1 MVNTKRKPEEAAKRS
16 PGKSK
21 FVFPKKDAP
30 PVDNTYFDRLFSE
43 LKQQPQEPDAPV
55 TVREVPAPLESGLA
69 EVVER
74 STSQTTL
81 SVAESTS
88 LPYSDETASLSPINE
103 SVGESS
109 SRPRTFGLGEPDM
122 VPEAPQSIEP
132 ASFGTIPQPEFTESF
147 QGEVYPPLCKPE
159 TSSYV
164 DRLKLTYRLSKG
176 EANVL
181 RYLLGASH
189 DQGNADCYLTIPKLA
204 EAASL
209 TPRGCQLT
217 LKSLQTRGFV
227 VRIEEYDPSNRRGI
241 KIQVNLISV

>member
-1 MVNTKRKPEEAAKRS
+1 MVNPKRKPEEATKRS

-30 PVDNTYFDRLFSE
+30 PVDNAYFDRLFSE
-43 LKQQPQEPDAPV
+43 LKQQPQEPGARV
-55 TVREVPAPLESGLA
+55 TAGELPAPLESALS

-74 STSQTTL
+74 SSDRTTL
-81 SVAESTS
+81 GVGQSTS
-88 LPYSDETASLSPINE
+88 LPPGVAASSIPINE

-109 SRPRTFGLGEPDM
+109 SQPKTFGLE
-122 VPEAPQSIEP
+122 EAGIVSETPGSIQHS
-132 ASFGTIPQPEFTESF
+132 SFGTIPQPGSAESL
-147 QGEVYPPLCKPE
+147 QREDYPQLCKPE
-159 TSSYV
+159 TSGYV

-189 DQGNADCYLTIPKLA
+189 DQDNTDCYVTIPKLA
-204 EAASL
+204 ALAGL

-241 KIQVNLISV
+241 RLRMNLISL